1 MLTTNINI
9 QDQLINDQ
17 MTLLFDNI
25 MLYLYSEPQRTTV
38 SSQRVQFPVSRAW
51 TCTVHKVQGLT
62 LYKVQVLTL
71 DKVQGLNLTAKIS
84 GIYYMEC
91 TLVNIGSLR
100 KHCDDI
106 KLILYC

>member
-17 MTLLFDNI
+17 MTLLFDKI

-38 SSQRVQFPVSRAW
+38 SSQRVLFPVSLAW

-62 LYKVQVLTL
+62 L
-71 DKVQGLNLTAKIS
+71 DKVQGLTLEKVQVLIS
-84 GIYYMEC
+84 RRRSPGF
-91 TLVNIGSLR
+91 TTWNAPWS
-100 KHCDDI
+100 
-106 KLILYC
+106 ILDL